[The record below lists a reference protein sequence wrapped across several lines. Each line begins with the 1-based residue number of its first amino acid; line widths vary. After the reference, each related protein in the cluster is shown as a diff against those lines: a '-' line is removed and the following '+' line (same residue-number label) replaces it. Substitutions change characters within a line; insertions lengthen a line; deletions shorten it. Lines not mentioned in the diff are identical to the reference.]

1 MCFVNYGLRKMWLD
15 KCVKNAVS
23 EDPCT
28 RNIVNCP
35 KHSYNLD
42 DGNFTIFF
50 DHSEHNSV
58 EKSVY

>member
-1 MCFVNYGLRKMWLD
+1 MWLD